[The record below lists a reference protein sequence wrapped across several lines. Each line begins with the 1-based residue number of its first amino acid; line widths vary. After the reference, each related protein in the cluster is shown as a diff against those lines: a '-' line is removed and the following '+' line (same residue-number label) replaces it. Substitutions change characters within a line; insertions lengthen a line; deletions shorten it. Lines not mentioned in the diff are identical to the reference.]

1 MMYVNINAQIAN
13 IHYQLTNIIEVSKI
27 YLVLRL
33 VEPWY
38 ELGMTSS
45 PYYAGIGM
53 RLALPHVST
62 RRYWY
67 EVAIAYDIPVWSA
80 F

>member
-1 MMYVNINAQIAN
+1 
-13 IHYQLTNIIEVSKI
+13 
-27 YLVLRL
+27 
-33 VEPWY
+33 
-38 ELGMTSS
+38 
-45 PYYAGIGM
+45 M

-80 F
+80 FWYHD